1 MDFWKLYEI
10 LENYKRAK
18 VIKLN
23 SMTIFQNLK
32 KIKPSIKKDWLDN
45 NTDLIENGILDS
57 FEMLEFILLLEK
69 YNFNYDQYIK
79 NIIILKL
86 MI

>member
-1 MDFWKLYEI
+1 
-10 LENYKRAK
+10 
-18 VIKLN
+18 
-23 SMTIFQNLK
+23 MTIFQNLK

-69 YNFNYDQYIK
+69 KYNFNYDQYIK
-79 NIIILKL
+79 KYNNFKINDLKSYL
-86 MI
+86 NLKVF

>member
-1 MDFWKLYEI
+1 
-10 LENYKRAK
+10 
-18 VIKLN
+18 
-23 SMTIFQNLK
+23 MTIFQNLK

-69 YNFNYDQYIK
+69 KYNFNYDQYIK
-79 NIIILKL
+79 KYNNFKINDLKSYL
-86 MI
+86 I